1 MSAFLVP
8 FGALLGPF
16 ALVSVMSAQGQGGL
30 VPLRGPFALGA
41 LVGVMLFVLGAAFLE
56 SKPTAPTLWST
67 IMVVPPASGI
77 VAGWLLRNTGRLWS
91 VAGPFAATAS
101 FAFMGAVNIWGAL
114 VAADADHMTPSDM
127 AYLMLLGSFG
137 VWLTLFP
144 VLLLAC
150 VIGLF
155 FFRPRP
161 NPYGGQ
167 A

>member
-30 VPLRGPFALGA
+30 APLR
-41 LVGVMLFVLGAAFLE
+41 
-56 SKPTAPTLWST
+56 
-67 IMVVPPASGI
+67 
-77 VAGWLLRNTGRLWS
+77 
-91 VAGPFAATAS
+91 GPFAATAS
-101 FAFMGAVNIWGAL
+101 FAFMGAVTIWGAL

-161 NPYGGQ
+161 TPYGGQ

>member
-30 VPLRGPFALGA
+30 VPLRGPFA
-41 LVGVMLFVLGAAFLE
+41 
-56 SKPTAPTLWST
+56 
-67 IMVVPPASGI
+67 
-77 VAGWLLRNTGRLWS
+77 
-91 VAGPFAATAS
+91 ATAS

-114 VAADADHMTPSDM
+114 ETAGADRGQVPGNM